1 MAVERRKVEKPK
13 VYKVTVED
21 LYKAACTR
29 SEPCGAHI
37 KTVDQMIKRLERA
50 AGGSPEAD

>member
-1 MAVERRKVEKPK
+1 MAVERRKAK
-13 VYKVTVED
+13 VFKVTVED

-37 KTVDQMIKRLERA
+37 KTVDQMVKRLERA
-50 AGGSPEAD
+50 AGAK